1 MHQIVSGM
9 VIIDLIES
17 IVSSREAILRYLNY
31 NSQQLK
37 KLLEEVSSS
46 AKLEVLGLEQA
57 IQRHHLWLRN
67 YPSIDES
74 QVVRIDVYSVER
86 SEGSLL
92 SFFFLVHS
100 GKGHNDSF
108 RLKFGFYC
116 FFLVQFIFVCLKK
129 VKLRS
134 TLAKVQMVRKNVK
147 SLVPE
152 ADFTFQIFQLLIHSC
167 KRGLFK
173 KSVKS

>member
-116 FFLVQFIFVCLKK
+116 FFFSSIYIRLPKESQITLYTSQSANGAKK
-129 VKLRS
+129 REKFS
-134 TLAKVQMVRKNVK
+134 
-147 SLVPE
+147 S
-152 ADFTFQIFQLLIHSC
+152 
-167 KRGLFK
+167 
-173 KSVKS
+173 